1 MSSLTRSVR
10 HMMENIEW
18 WKKKTAKLS
27 DCDHENV
34 SRVRRSKSGAKRTP
48 KMAMLYTA
56 CARTRAEATGCAGL

>member
-1 MSSLTRSVR
+1 
-10 HMMENIEW
+10 MMENIEW

-27 DCDHENV
+27 DCDQENV

-56 CARTRAEATGCAGL
+56 CEGNRHRADGD